1 MHLKDELPDREPR
14 GGYTEEQK
22 QEARKR
28 IQNKTIAYGILVRAD
43 RSRFG
48 KLLEE
53 IENDFLKSHD
63 SYPKTPREAYYPLV
77 NYKKLW

>member
-28 IQNKTIAYGILVRAD
+28 IQNKTIAYGILVNAD
-43 RSRFG
+43 RSRYG

-53 IENDFLKSHD
+53 IENNFLKSHD
-63 SYPKTPREAYYPLV
+63 
-77 NYKKLW
+77 N